1 MSIPPDA
8 LVDVAHYLEEQDEGQ
23 RIKKLLFCLSKKY
36 WENDPNVLDS
46 NGLET
51 LLAELVVQKPTI
63 EQLTFSLYK
72 LVKTLNRPKV
82 YATVAKTILDQLGPI
97 YTTYTGNA
105 STAIA
110 SEGAIAGAGLEEIPP
125 IPITPTPNPVP
136 PMPVA
141 DPQHLAGQVAHI
153 LRQHPEKVRI
163 QKLIFAVARG
173 YWENNLEVIEQVGL
187 PHLLLE
193 LRQRYPNPGELQEGF
208 NQIVNNINKATLYL
222 AIAKLIIQQMQGL
235 YGGSNNHGQAPVSED
250 NDEPETGLILPAI
263 AHSQPVAH
271 NNAQQTSIIDF
282 GALPLPAPPPRPRQ
296 TDPIVTVLGAVVP
309 SPPGVPLQSQTEAKE
324 YNLFDIRSEI
334 MQYTNPLRAKILLFS
349 VLFQSWDE
357 HSPDWGLVRSYGLDD
372 LVEQLILSRKRPN
385 DVEIKLNAQ
394 AGQMFDQEEYQQA
407 AQTLIKII
415 KPLL

>member
-1 MSIPPDA
+1 MSIPPGA

-36 WENDPNVLDS
+36 WENDPNVLD
-46 NGLET
+46 NNDLEM
-51 LLAELVVQKPTI
+51 LLKELVVQKPTI
-63 EQLTFSLYK
+63 EQFTFSLYK

-97 YTTYTGNA
+97 YTTYVNNSPTP
-105 STAIA
+105 IA
-110 SEGAIAGAGLEEIPP
+110 SEEAMAPEPEVPP
-125 IPITPTPNPVP
+125 TPINPSPNPVQP
-136 PMPVA
+136 RPVA

-153 LRQHPEKVRI
+153 LRQHQEQVRI

-173 YWENNLEVIEQVGL
+173 YWENNLQVIEQVGL

-193 LRQRYPNPGELQEGF
+193 LRQRYPSPGELQEGF

-235 YGGSNNHGQAPVSED
+235 YGGGSNNNGQAPFPAD
-250 NDEPETGLILPAI
+250 NDEPETGLILPVI
-263 AHSQPVAH
+263 ANPQPVAY

-282 GALPLPAPPPRPRQ
+282 GALPLPAPPPHRPRQ

-309 SPPGVPLQSQTEAKE
+309 SPPGVPLQAQTDAKE

-394 AGQMFDQEEYQQA
+394 ASQMFDHEEYQQT